1 MRRDA
6 FNLGVFFGLLA
17 VVISAAFVWPWTPAD
32 VSLPDLPAIEEE
44 AEAHIGGGCCFTTFP
59 GHEHADYATGHS
71 GASLLHGKGGNDR
84 LYGALGDD
92 YLVGHAGNDVLV
104 GGDGYDYCKGGRG
117 ADTFVGCE
125 VIVRN

>member
-1 MRRDA
+1 MRREA
-6 FNLGVFFGLLA
+6 FNLGVFAGLLA
-17 VVISAAFVWPWTPAD
+17 VLIVAALVWPWPA
-32 VSLPDLPAIEEE
+32 SS
-44 AEAHIGGGCCFTTFP
+44 HIGGGCCFTTFP

-104 GGDGYDYCKGGRG
+104 GGDGYDYCKGGLG
-117 ADTFVGCE
+117 ADSFFGCE